1 MSWVKN
7 PIFKII
13 KIKFH
18 STGVHYLN
26 KIFVQKRQLLLFISH
41 ITNYNN

>member
-1 MSWVKN
+1 MVIVPRVKN

-18 STGVHYLN
+18 CTGVHYLN
-26 KIFVQKRQLLLFISH
+26 KIFVQKSYYCYL
-41 ITNYNN
+41 